1 MKKQT
6 FLPAAETDKAD
17 VWALWRACAADPN
30 SCWNEAYPT
39 EAILHIDLLN
49 EWLYIMREEGRL
61 IGSSTLMETDDLER
75 CGFPFAETE
84 AIAVLTRLCIQPALQ
99 RQGYGSLLLTHT
111 ENRATK
117 KGARAIHL
125 LCDVRNAAALALYA
139 RGGYRRVCEA
149 HLYGDHFFVHEKLL
163 PATGGGKS

>member
-17 VWALWRACAADPN
+17 VWALWCACAADPR

-39 EAILHIDLLN
+39 EAILKTDLLN
-49 EWLYIMREEGRL
+49 GWLYVFREDDRL

-84 AIAVLTRLCIQPALQ
+84 AISVLTRLCVQPALQ
-99 RQGYGSLLLTHT
+99 KQGYGSLLLTHT
-111 ENRATK
+111 EDQAVR

-163 PATGGGKS
+163 PAMGNGKS

>member
-6 FLPAAETDKAD
+6 FLSAAETDQAD
-17 VWALWRACAADPN
+17 VWALWRACAADPR

-39 EAILHIDLLN
+39 EAILKTDLLN
-49 EWLYIMREEGRL
+49 GWLYVFREDDHL

-84 AIAVLTRLCIQPALQ
+84 AISVLTRLCVQPALQ
-99 RQGYGSLLLTHT
+99 KQGYGSLLLTHT
-111 ENRATK
+111 EDQAVR

-163 PATGGGKS
+163 PFPSN